1 MKDGISIGAIR
12 WDAWVSPDCETR
24 NVGASHV
31 GAQVC
36 RTLTP
41 AKYHFRA
48 PYFAKL
54 YINGPVILPDYTQEQ
69 FDEEILMAADAGIDY
84 FAYCWYSNQS
94 EMSWARRFHTQS
106 RYRNKVKLASI
117 SIPNDQEE
125 MLELIELFQQDFYF
139 KIPDGRPLLFVYTEA
154 DIRSKVNFVRE
165 TCRQKG
171 YKQPYLALMGSSPAH
186 AKEMDG
192 NAISDYALFGDEIP
206 FAQMAQNGRQRWERG
221 LEENMDMIPCV
232 STGWDPRPRGDNPI
246 SWGGEVDHV
255 SSVPTATPEEIV
267 KHLDDCVQWIK
278 AHEAACPAKAL
289 IIYAWNEHDEGGWL
303 CPTVTVDEA
312 GNPLQENGK
321 NIPNNSRLQAL
332 KQYLS
337 K

>member
-1 MKDGISIGAIR
+1 MKNGISIGAIR

-24 NVGASHV
+24 NVGASHG

-41 AKYHFRA
+41 AKCHCRA

-54 YINGPVILPDYTQEQ
+54 YINGPVSLPDYTQEQ
-69 FDEEILMAADAGIDY
+69 LDEEILMAADAGIDY

-94 EMSWARRFHTQS
+94 EMSWARRFHAKSQ
-106 RYRNKVKLASI
+106 YKNKVKFASI
-117 SIPNDQEE
+117 SIPNDPEE
-125 MLELIELFQQDFYF
+125 TSELIELMQQDFYF

-154 DIRSKVNFVRE
+154 DIREKVNFVRE

-171 YKQPYLALMGSSPAH
+171 YLQPYLALMGSSPEH
-186 AKEMDG
+186 AREMDG
-192 NAISDYALFGDEIP
+192 DAISDYALFGDEIP
-206 FAQMAQNGRQRWERG
+206 FMQMATNGVKRWERG
-221 LEENMDMIPCV
+221 LQANMDMIPCV

-246 SWGGEVDHV
+246 SWDANTGKV

-267 KHLDDCVQWIK
+267 EHLDNCLQWMK
-278 AHEAACPAKAL
+278 ANEASCPAKAL
-289 IIYAWNEHDEGGWL
+289 VIYAWNEHDEGGWL
-303 CPTVTVDEA
+303 CPTVTVDEL
-312 GNPLQENGK
+312 GNPIQKDGK
-321 NIPNNSRLQAL
+321 NIPNDSRLQAL
-332 KQYLS
+332 KQYLT

>member
-31 GAQVC
+31 GAQVA

-54 YINGPVILPDYTQEQ
+54 YINGPVTFPDYTQEQ

-94 EMSWARRFHTQS
+94 EMSWARRFHTKS
-106 RYRNKVKLASI
+106 KYRNKVKFASI
-117 SIPNDQEE
+117 SIPNDKEE
-125 MLELIELFQQDFYF
+125 ILELIELLPQDFYF

-154 DIRSKVNFVRE
+154 DIREKVNFVRK
-165 TCRQKG
+165 TCKQKG
-171 YKQPYLALMGSSPAH
+171 YVQPYLVLMGSTAEH
-186 AKEMDG
+186 AKEMGGD
-192 NAISDYALFGDEIP
+192 AISDYALFGDGIP
-206 FAQMAQNGRQRWERG
+206 FAQMASNGVKRWERG
-221 LEENMDMIPCV
+221 IQAGMDMIPCV

-246 SWGGEVDHV
+246 SWDANTGKV
-255 SSVPTATPEEIV
+255 SSVPTATPEEIIT
-267 KHLDDCVQWIK
+267 HLDHCIGWMKEHADS
-278 AHEAACPAKAL
+278 CPAKAL
-289 IIYAWNEHDEGGWL
+289 IMYAWNEHDEGGWL
-303 CPTVTVDEA
+303 CPTVTVDEK
-312 GNPLQENGK
+312 GNPVQKDGK
-321 NIPNNSRLQAL
+321 NIPNDSRLRAL
-332 KQYLS
+332 KKYLTE
-337 K
+337 